1 MTPALA
7 RSIPIRNGQSVR
19 IASCHSSTLGFL
31 VMAYVVLLPYQIQIN
46 AQLNLAPADLFL
58 LLTLLLVPG
67 QLKYRS
73 HAWSIPHFALLF
85 VFVAG
90 TFVTAL
96 RDGTLTR
103 YVLLNKDVGLL
114 LLILSYFAITT
125 LVTEWQQVRRI
136 LRVFTLG
143 VVFQNVPALGAFLAK
158 YFYGINIAPPFTSYG
173 GARLSG
179 MLIDAN
185 AYGGLLV
192 LALVICEGSSW
203 GRAPLF
209 QGRLLLFCRLTLGLG
224 ILFSFSRSAWISLA
238 LALLVL
244 CMFRRRKALRL
255 ALMGA
260 VGLPCLFLFMGQ
272 RFLRY
277 FESMASRPE
286 QVQGRFDLMWRALSE
301 FAQRPFLGGGLGSFL
316 ITAGTVAHNTALWFL
331 AEFGIVGLVV
341 LLAFIGWF
349 FAEVWT
355 AYRYAPADEK
365 PIMLALLMGHTA
377 MFGLAMGIEA
387 FYQRHWWLILA
398 LIASSS
404 TIVRRQLRSER
415 GENLRYSRVG

>member
-7 RSIPIRNGQSVR
+7 RSIPIRHGQSVR
-19 IASCHSSTLGFL
+19 VASGRSSTLGFL
-31 VMAYVVLLPYQIQIN
+31 VMAYVVLLPYQIPVN
-46 AQLNLAPADLFL
+46 PQLNVAPADLFL

-73 HAWSIPHFALLF
+73 QAWSIAHFALLF
-85 VFVAG
+85 VFVVG
-90 TFVTAL
+90 TFVTAW
-96 RDGTLTR
+96 RDGNLTS

-114 LLILSYFAITT
+114 FLILSYAAITS
-125 LVTEWQQVRRI
+125 LVTEWHQVRRI
-136 LRVFTLG
+136 LRFFTLS
-143 VVFQNVPALGAFLAK
+143 VVLQNVVAVGAFLMT
-158 YFYGINIAPPFTSYG
+158 YFYGVAIAPPLTSYG
-173 GARLSG
+173 GKRLSG
-179 MLIDAN
+179 MLLDAN

-244 CMFRRRKALRL
+244 CMYRRRKALRL
-255 ALMGA
+255 ALAAA

-316 ITAGTVAHNTALWFL
+316 ITAGTIAHNTALWFL
-331 AEFGIVGLVV
+331 AEFGVFGLAV

-349 FAEVWT
+349 FAQALS

-365 PIMLALLMGHTA
+365 PIMLALLLGHTA

-387 FYQRHWWLILA
+387 FYQRHWWMILA
-398 LIASSS
+398 LIASCS
-404 TIVRRQLRSER
+404 TIVRRQVRSER
-415 GENLRYSRVG
+415 AGIRYSHVG